1 MTRCLICGQE
11 GCRGVLPPPQ
21 HIITMEVSTMAAYVA
36 DRRLYLD
43 KDGKVVEDDDP
54 AKVSLLVGA
63 GGTLPEEQ
71 ARALGLL
78 DEKAKSEPSEN
89 KARKAAPENKA
100 K

>member
-1 MTRCLICGQE
+1 
-11 GCRGVLPPPQ
+11 
-21 HIITMEVSTMAAYVA
+21 MAAYVA

-54 AKVSLLVGA
+54 NKVSLLVGM

-78 DEKAKSEPSEN
+78 DEKKSEEKAKPEPAEN
-89 KARKAAPENKA
+89 KARKAAPENKSRGEQE